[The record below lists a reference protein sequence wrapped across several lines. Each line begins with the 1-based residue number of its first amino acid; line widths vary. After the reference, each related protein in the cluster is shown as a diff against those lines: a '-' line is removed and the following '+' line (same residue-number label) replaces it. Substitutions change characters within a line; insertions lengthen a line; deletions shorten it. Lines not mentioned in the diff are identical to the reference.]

1 MGVSEGA
8 AAKYKFALVQTSQ
21 FKQPTFIADGG
32 CSCYKFSDILIFHLL
47 TDDVV
52 YDHKWLPD
60 DALGLDHIDKTG
72 RAGRAGGNERA
83 IVIKG

>member
-1 MGVSEGA
+1 MGIDA
-8 AAKYKFALVQTSQ
+8 TNL
-21 FKQPTFIADGG
+21 
-32 CSCYKFSDILIFHLL
+32 SDILIFISQ
-47 TDDVV
+47 TEDVV